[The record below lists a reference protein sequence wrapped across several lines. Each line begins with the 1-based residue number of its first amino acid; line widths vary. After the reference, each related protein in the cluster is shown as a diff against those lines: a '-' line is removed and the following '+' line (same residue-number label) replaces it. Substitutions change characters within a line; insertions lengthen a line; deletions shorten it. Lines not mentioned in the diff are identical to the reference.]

1 MTEADPP
8 LSLSLLAERWRL
20 ALPATQVVGEIRFW
34 GFAAVRPHDQG
45 WCLEGLRLDGAALE
59 LLLRHASG
67 QGQIAVLRLLRPEGL
82 AVGPQGLTLERAER
96 LSFDGCEA
104 WREPD
109 GLRYRVRSA
118 QGEGGFE
125 IRGRPAL
132 TLGF

>member
-1 MTEADPP
+1 MTEAD
-8 LSLSLLAERWRL
+8 LTLLAERWRRE
-20 ALPATQVVGEIRFW
+20 LPDTSVFGEIRFW
-34 GFAAVRPHDQG
+34 GFAVVRPHDQG
-45 WCLEGLRLDGAALE
+45 WCLAALRPDGPALE

-67 QGQIAVLRLLRPEGL
+67 QGQLVALRLLRPEGL
-82 AVGPQGLTLERAER
+82 MVGPQGVTLDHAER

-109 GLRYRVRSA
+109 GLHYGLRTA
-118 QGEGGFE
+118 QGQGGFE